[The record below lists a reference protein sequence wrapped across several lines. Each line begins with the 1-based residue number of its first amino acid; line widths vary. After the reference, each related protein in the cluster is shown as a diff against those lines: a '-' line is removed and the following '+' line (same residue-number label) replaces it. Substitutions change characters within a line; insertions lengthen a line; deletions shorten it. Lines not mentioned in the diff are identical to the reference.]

1 MDPGVTATVEQLTVM
16 PWLSW
21 VGLHCLWG
29 VGGRLSVQVV
39 RAAVIF
45 SPRGEAKRKPQQIHE
60 ALERLDGQM
69 LVALS
74 SSGAALGR
82 AGRCGATWSVDG

>member
-1 MDPGVTATVEQLTVM
+1 MVI
-16 PWLSW
+16 
-21 VGLHCLWG
+21 VGRITCLWG

-69 LVALS
+69 FVALS
-74 SSGAALGR
+74 SSGAALGP
-82 AGRCGATWSVDG
+82 GWTVWGNLVG